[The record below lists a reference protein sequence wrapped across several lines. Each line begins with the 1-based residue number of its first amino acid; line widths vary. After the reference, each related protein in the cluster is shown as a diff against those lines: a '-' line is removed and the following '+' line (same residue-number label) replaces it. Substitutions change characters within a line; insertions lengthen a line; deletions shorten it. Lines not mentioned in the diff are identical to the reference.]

1 MEKIIDDENK
11 LTFDIEKFLTE
22 DCKEESEL
30 SSKIANAFIIKAW
43 KKGVEEGF
51 NHGYDRGYKNSADLT
66 QKICEKATDRILNA
80 ESTSYDAGFKKAL
93 MMVEWYNK
101 IFLGI
106 DAEYDLEKIK
116 RLYKKYKGE

>member
-1 MEKIIDDENK
+1 MEKIIDEENK
-11 LTFDIEKFLTE
+11 IEFDIQKFLDE
-22 DCKEESEL
+22 DCKEENEVGIKMTFSIL
-30 SSKIANAFIIKAW
+30 SKAW

-51 NHGYDRGYKNSADLT
+51 KHGYDRGYRYSGELT

-93 MMVEWYNK
+93 IMIQWYNK

-106 DAEYDLEKIK
+106 DTEYDDEKIK

>member
-1 MEKIIDDENK
+1 MGMTIDEENK
-11 LTFDIEKFLTE
+11 IEFDIQKFLNE
-22 DCKEESEL
+22 DCEEENEVGIKMTFSIL
-30 SSKIANAFIIKAW
+30 SKAW

-51 NHGYDRGYKNSADLT
+51 NHGWERGHKDSSELT

-93 MMVEWYNK
+93 MMIQWYNK

-106 DAEYDLEKIK
+106 DTEYNAEKIK

>member
-1 MEKIIDDENK
+1 MEKIIDEENRIE
-11 LTFDIEKFLTE
+11 FDIQKFLDE
-22 DCKEESEL
+22 DCKEENEIGIKMTFSIL
-30 SSKIANAFIIKAW
+30 SKAW

-51 NHGYDRGYKNSADLT
+51 NHGWDRGYRNSSELT

-93 MMVEWYNK
+93 MMAQWYNK

-106 DAEYDLEKIK
+106 DSEYDVEKIK
-116 RLYKKYKGE
+116 RLYEKYKGE